1 MRNFLRWWN
10 TLDRPER
17 IVAMSLVAGTVI
29 SVVNSTTWAI
39 AASYMTHQK
48 TKVAL
53 AAQRE
58 ASTSA
63 VSSAAE
69 RTTGSTALPLNGLS
83 ATEAFNH

>member
-29 SVVNSTTWAI
+29 SIANSTTWAI

-53 AAQRE
+53 AARSE
-58 ASTSA
+58 A
-63 VSSAAE
+63 SSAAVTSE
-69 RTTGSTALPLNGLS
+69 AEPSMGSTPLPLNGLS
-83 ATEAFNH
+83 ATEAFNR